1 MLDPST
7 EKGRIIQAALKLAAE
22 RQWRDVSLRDIAD
35 EAGLTLADMRNFFGS
50 KTQILAAYSRAVDDK
65 VLASAPKPDP
75 ATSSR
80 DLLFE
85 VIMARFDAM
94 AEHKAALRSIAADT
108 TFDTS
113 LFGSFL
119 NSQRWML
126 LAAGLDGDGPRGV
139 VRSLGLASIF
149 ASVFQVWLEDDDPGQ
164 AKTMAALD
172 QRLRRGASV
181 ISGIEQT
188 CDAVGRVFST
198 LSGGFR
204 RAGRPGRGQRGPD
217 AAPDDFG
224 PGGPSPVGDDMGGAP
239 EPAR

>member
-1 MLDPST
+1 MLDVSS
-7 EKGRIIQAALKLAAE
+7 EKGRIVQAALKLAAE

-35 EAGLTLADMRNFFGS
+35 EAGISLADMRKSFGS
-50 KTQILAAYSRAVDDK
+50 KTQIIAAYLRAVDDV
-65 VLASAPKPDP
+65 VLRTAPKPEP
-75 ATSSR
+75 GTPPR
-80 DLLFE
+80 DMLFE

-94 AEHKAALRSIAADT
+94 ADDKKALRSIAADT

-139 VRSLGLASIF
+139 ARSLGLASLF
-149 ASVFQVWLEDDDPGQ
+149 ASVFSIWLEDDDPGH

-172 QRLRRGASV
+172 QRLRRGEAV
-181 ISGIEQT
+181 MSGLEQT
-188 CDAVGRVFST
+188 CDAFGRVFSV

-204 RAGRPGRGQRGPD
+204 RGSRNRRDGAGAEPAG
-217 AAPDDFG
+217 DDFG
-224 PGGPSPVGDDMGGAP
+224 PGGGDIGPDMGGAP